1 MKALIYARCS
11 TDEKKQD
18 VEVQLKELRRYCEHQ
33 GWEHDEVFEYGSGY
47 KGDQPKLK
55 EKIEQIKMG
64 YYGVMLVWSM
74 DRFSREHPRKV
85 DDLLNRIAYDYKCRF
100 ISLTDGID
108 SADEVKWHI
117 MRHMMTYFA
126 NVYSRKLSER
136 VKNGIKRA
144 KDKKTYNGG
153 RPKKEISSER
163 LMDIK
168 ERVMGGRLSIRNA
181 TKKYNEELPK
191 KDWISKSKMAEL
203 MSKRINIPIQ

>member
-1 MKALIYARCS
+1 MRAVIYARCS
-11 TDEKKQD
+11 TDERKQD

-33 GWEHDEVFEYGSGY
+33 GWEYLEVFEYGSGY

-55 EKIEQIKMG
+55 ATIGMIKLG
-64 YYGVMLVWSM
+64 YYGAMLVWSM

-85 DDLLNRIAYDYKCRF
+85 DELLNRIAYDYKCRF
-100 ISLTDGID
+100 ISLADGID
-108 SADEVKWHI
+108 SSDEIKWHI

-144 KDKKTYNGG
+144 KEKKTYNGG

-168 ERVMGGRLSIRNA
+168 EKFMDGRLSIRSA
-181 TKKYNEELPK
+181 TEEYNEGLPRK
-191 KDWISKSKMAEL
+191 HWIGKSKMAEL
-203 MSKRINIPIQ
+203 LSI